1 MLNNCLNICVFKWKI
16 RRMFDLFIVIVDN
29 FNSVTYGREKR
40 ATSHYP
46 RPTRSSTAHKD
57 CIPLHLCSLNIR
69 GPDFR
74 QVDWDCGD
82 ECVFMR
88 RTSTALMKWNRIGAV
103 FDHDVTDTRLKAT
116 WGRLG
121 AAHDSGG
128 GGVLAAQHGHK
139 RTEWVEKQDTL
150 LLLITSPNLD
160 QSSHFFHLGSKRVM
174 K

>member
-1 MLNNCLNICVFKWKI
+1 MRLQVKDTSNVWSIYCNSWQLQLGNVRSRETSYKSLSETNAVFHCAQ
-16 RRMFDLFIVIVDN
+16 RLYSTASLF
-29 FNSVTYGREKR
+29 SE
-40 ATSHYP
+40 HP
-46 RPTRSSTAHKD
+46 RPWLQTSGR
-57 CIPLHLCSLNIR
+57 
-69 GPDFR
+69 DF
-74 QVDWDCGD
+74 GD
-82 ECVFMR
+82 ERVFMR

-139 RTEWVEKQDTL
+139 RTEWVENQDTL
-150 LLLITSPNLD
+150 LVLITSPNLD